1 MVMISLIFGFIF
13 GFVFGVII
21 AGVLLLDNDNR
32 RNSI

>member
-1 MVMISLIFGFIF
+1 MVMIALIFGFIF

>member
-21 AGVLLLDNDNR
+21 AGVLLLDDNR
-32 RNSI
+32 RDSI